1 MMTDMYFDRLIGRK
15 IASPLVKR
23 PYDLNTP
30 IREYKTACGK
40 FIYNTIMFAFK
51 VIYNIELKSKDT
63 PDKETRVKNAF
74 FGREI
79 MKTMSLRSM
88 SYASE
93 GILSHNMASALVD
106 FANNKPLK
114 AIGRLIKG
122 ERCVKLPK

>member
-1 MMTDMYFDRLIGRK
+1 
-15 IASPLVKR
+15 
-23 PYDLNTP
+23 
-30 IREYKTACGK
+30 
-40 FIYNTIMFAFK
+40 
-51 VIYNIELKSKDT
+51 
-63 PDKETRVKNAF
+63 
-74 FGREI
+74 

-93 GILSHNMASALVD
+93 GILSHNMASSLVD